1 MLKLQFWPGFELEA
15 DIFPL
20 LTVFTEIHNKSH
32 TALFNGTPINHRFC
46 RILTKAYSILLS
58 TSEGYRQECVF

>member
-20 LTVFTEIHNKSH
+20 LTVFTEIHNKSQ
-32 TALFNGTPINHRFC
+32 TALFNGIP
-46 RILTKAYSILLS
+46 LS
-58 TSEGYRQECVF
+58 TTDSVGF